1 MNLLARTTA
10 LYNFEIDLEF
20 ILLAVLRFNNYDKD
34 LEPILMRLYLL
45 LQINNRDVVQDD
57 LIIDLYK
64 NLYLDEGLKNKKQY
78 REYLEKYVELLP
90 NEEN

>member
-1 MNLLARTTA
+1 
-10 LYNFEIDLEF
+10 
-20 ILLAVLRFNNYDKD
+20 
-34 LEPILMRLYLL
+34 MRLHLL

-64 NLYLDEGLKNKKQY
+64 NLYQDEGLKNKKQY
-78 REYLEKYVELLP
+78 REYLEKYVSLLP